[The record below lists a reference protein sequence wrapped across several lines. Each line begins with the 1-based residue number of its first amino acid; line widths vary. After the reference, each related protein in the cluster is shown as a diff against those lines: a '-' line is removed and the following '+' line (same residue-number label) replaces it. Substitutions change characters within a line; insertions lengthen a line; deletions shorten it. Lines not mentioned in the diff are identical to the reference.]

1 MLLVPGLGLDME
13 DMAAVVETAVFF
25 TLHMNAM
32 QMPRRTAI
40 GASARLARARA
51 DHRTA
56 LRQRALLPGAPYI
69 RRAVHQRLLVLT
81 GGVVMLCAAVVR
93 HAASPRAT

>member
-1 MLLVPGLGLDME
+1 MPGLGLDME

-25 TLHMNAM
+25 TLNAM

-56 LRQRALLPGAPYI
+56 LRQRALLPAAPYI

>member
-1 MLLVPGLGLDME
+1 MPGLGLDME

-25 TLHMNAM
+25 TLNAM

-51 DHRTA
+51 DHHTA

-81 GGVVMLCAAVVR
+81 GGVVMLCAAAVR

>member
-1 MLLVPGLGLDME
+1 MPGLGLDME

-25 TLHMNAM
+25 TLNAM

-56 LRQRALLPGAPYI
+56 LRQRALLPAAPYI

-81 GGVVMLCAAVVR
+81 GGVVMLCAAAVR